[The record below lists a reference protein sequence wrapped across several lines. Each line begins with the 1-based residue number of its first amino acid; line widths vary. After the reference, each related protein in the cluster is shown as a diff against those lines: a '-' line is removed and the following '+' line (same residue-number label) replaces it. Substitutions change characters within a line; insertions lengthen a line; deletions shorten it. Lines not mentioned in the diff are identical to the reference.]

1 MTRHRLDSNDFVRYL
16 NIYFHLRKLLRKE
29 INNMKPEINFKN
41 NAALPLGWNI
51 LDTNRTTGGLLGYS
65 SLNCMVS
72 LNVPSSNGVS
82 LGLRWNVCVCV
93 CVCVCTECQQVY
105 TTLKVW
111 ST

>member
-1 MTRHRLDSNDFVRYL
+1 
-16 NIYFHLRKLLRKE
+16 
-29 INNMKPEINFKN
+29 MKPGRYFKN

-82 LGLRWNVCVCV
+82 LGLQWSVRVYVCVCV
-93 CVCVCTECQQVY
+93 QNVNKY
-105 TTLKVW
+105 TLHVSVRHLTR
-111 ST
+111 